1 MLSLLKARAVITVKK
16 KYGFS
21 LNIHVLQNKKAL
33 SFYKFMDKWHEIINF
48 NK

>member
-1 MLSLLKARAVITVKK
+1 MLSLLKVRAVITVKK

-33 SFYKFMDKWHEIINF
+33 SFYKFMDKWHEIISF